1 MYLEKGT
8 QTKNNLC
15 HTGVDD
21 YESLSITCPV
31 NSISMASKFS
41 GPVVQKMTIRY
52 PYLRKEAT
60 GVRLGDRNFGLAAVI
75 VQTLTKDF
83 QWTRSNVACG
93 NYFTNL
99 SLAKTL
105 AKQNLTIVG
114 TVKRN
119 KTLLSLRF
127 QQISSPL
134 QT

>member
-1 MYLEKGT
+1 MYLEEGT
-8 QTKNNLC
+8 QTNNNLC
-15 HTGVDD
+15 HTGVD
-21 YESLSITCPV
+21 ENLSITCPV

-41 GPVVQKMTIRY
+41 GHVMQKTTIRY

-83 QWTRSNVACG
+83 QWTGSNVTCG

>member
-15 HTGVDD
+15 HTGVDK
-21 YESLSITCPV
+21 SLSITCPV
-31 NSISMASKFS
+31 NSISVASKFS
-41 GPVVQKMTIRY
+41 GRVMQKMTIRY

-83 QWTRSNVACG
+83 QWTRSNVTCG
-93 NYFTNL
+93 NYFTNM

-114 TVKRN
+114 TEKRN

-127 QQISSPL
+127 QQISSLL

>member
-15 HTGVDD
+15 HTGVD
-21 YESLSITCPV
+21 ESLSITCPE

-41 GPVVQKMTIRY
+41 GRVMQKMTIRY

-60 GVRLGDRNFGLAAVI
+60 GVRLGDRNFGLAALI

-83 QWTRSNVACG
+83 QWTRSNVTCG